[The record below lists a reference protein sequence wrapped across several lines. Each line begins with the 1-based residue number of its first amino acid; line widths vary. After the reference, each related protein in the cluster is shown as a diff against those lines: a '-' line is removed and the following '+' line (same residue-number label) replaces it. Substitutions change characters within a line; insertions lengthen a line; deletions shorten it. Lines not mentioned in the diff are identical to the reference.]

1 MFVNKL
7 SCSLFNNFQ
16 LIKNIMNK
24 AVVASIGIGVVLVV
38 LAVLFMTD
46 QSGENGVELNEEL
59 KVGSASEESQS
70 FEVEIVEGLAV
81 STP

>member
-1 MFVNKL
+1 
-7 SCSLFNNFQ
+7 
-16 LIKNIMNK
+16 MNK
-24 AVVASIGIGVVLVV
+24 AVAAGIGIGVVLVV

-59 KVGSASEESQS
+59 EVGSASDESQS
-70 FEVEIVEGLAV
+70 FEIEIVEGLEV